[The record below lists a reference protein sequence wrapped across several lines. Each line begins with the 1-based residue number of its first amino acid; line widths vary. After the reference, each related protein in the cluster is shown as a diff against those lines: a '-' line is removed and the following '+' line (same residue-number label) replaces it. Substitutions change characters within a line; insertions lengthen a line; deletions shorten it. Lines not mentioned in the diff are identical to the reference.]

1 MATDADVRRL
11 ALGLPA
17 AYEDLHRG
25 KPTFR
30 VNKRIFCMLRAPD
43 RSPRPGQGMFAALEG
58 ERPVALVKLERE
70 DQLNLIEGHPGAIT
84 PAEYAHHGWTHV
96 WLDVADEATLAL
108 VIRLAWVCVAP
119 KRLSKA

>member
-1 MATDADVRRL
+1 MSTEAEVRRL
-11 ALGLPA
+11 ALGLPE

-30 VNKRIFCMLRAPD
+30 VNKRIFCMLRAPERRP
-43 RSPRPGQGMFAALEG
+43 RSGAGMFAALEAD
-58 ERPVALVKLERE
+58 RPVALLKLERE
-70 DQLNLIEGHPGAIT
+70 DQLNLIAGYPGAVT

-96 WLDVADEATLAL
+96 WLDATDEVTLAL

-119 KRLSKA
+119 KRLSKV